1 MMRFSFLSLLLL
13 VIIDC
18 NISTPPELRNLSPVT
33 ITVLN
38 GDQPVENVHVSLA
51 SKEPQH
57 LLYGCGGVTG
67 FDGCTKIQTTIR
79 EHVRNGA
86 IPGSYSITLRKII
99 VFPADLEPSETE
111 IGLPEEERKVLR
123 TKREA
128 FEKQNQI
135 IPNIFEQQET
145 SPITLTVESR
155 KTTELTIDISKH

>member
-1 MMRFSFLSLLLL
+1 MMRFDFLLLL
-13 VIIDC
+13 LLAVIGC

-51 SKEPQH
+51 AKEPQH

-67 FDGCTKIQTTIR
+67 SNGCAKIQTTIR
-79 EHVRNGA
+79 EHFRDGA
-86 IPGSYSITLRKII
+86 IPGSYSITLRKKI

-111 IGLPEEERKVLR
+111 ISLPEKERKVR
-123 TKREA
+123 QTKREA
-128 FEKQNQI
+128 FEKQNRI
-135 IPNIFEQQET
+135 IPIIFEQQET

-155 KTTELTIDISKH
+155 KATELTIDISKY